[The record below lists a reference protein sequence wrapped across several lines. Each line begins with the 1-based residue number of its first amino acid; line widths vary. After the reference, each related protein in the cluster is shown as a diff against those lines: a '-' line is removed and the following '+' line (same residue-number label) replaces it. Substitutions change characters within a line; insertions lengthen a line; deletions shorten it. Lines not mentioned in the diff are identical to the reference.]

1 MSTMS
6 SIIITARD
14 AVKSAIKYNKS
25 MSGIATTTSSSNNIM
40 RDRYVDASW
49 YLNNPN
55 RNADDDYKMRR
66 IPGAIRFDIDTIR
79 DTSNEHLSSLP
90 HMLPSPSTI
99 NKWLH
104 DNKVNLMYHH

>member
-1 MSTMS
+1 
-6 SIIITARD
+6 
-14 AVKSAIKYNKS
+14 
-25 MSGIATTTSSSNNIM
+25 
-40 RDRYVDASW
+40 YVDASW

-104 DNKVNLMYHH
+104 DNKDRLVVYTHPGSFAGPRVWWIFTLYGLNTV